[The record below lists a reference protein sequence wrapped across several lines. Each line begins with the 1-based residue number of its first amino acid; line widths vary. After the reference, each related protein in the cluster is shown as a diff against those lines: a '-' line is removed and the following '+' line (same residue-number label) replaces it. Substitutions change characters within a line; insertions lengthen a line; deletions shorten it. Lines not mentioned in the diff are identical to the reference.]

1 MTLVALGEKRGA
13 RELYEALLPYAAAPP
28 PSSGFTV
35 AMRPVAY
42 TLGELAVLLGR
53 ESEAAAH
60 FARSESIA
68 ARWASPWG
76 RRAAARPSVDV
87 ADSRGWG
94 PGGSTPDSDG
104 PNWL

>member
-1 MTLVALGEKRGA
+1 MTLVALGEKQGA
-13 RELYEALLPYAAAPP
+13 RELYEALLPYADAPP

-42 TLGELAVLLGR
+42 TLGELAVLLGD
-53 ESEAAAH
+53 ESGAASH

-68 ARWASPWG
+68 ARWNSPWG
-76 RRAAARPSVDV
+76 RRAPAPPTAAV